1 MYELFAFAND
11 LNPILQ
17 GVLIGL
23 VAFLAVLLFRGFY
36 LWLTGANLLLEELK
50 ELNTNLKDIKAV
62 QTKTLKFNEESTCL
76 QRLLTT
82 SLLKFNTTLKE
93 PLIFGKVK

>member
-17 GVLIGL
+17 GVLSGL

-36 LWLTGANLLLEELK
+36 LWLTGVNLLLEELK
-50 ELNTNLKDIKAV
+50 ELNTNLREIKAV
-62 QTKTLKFNEESTCL
+62 QTKDFEVQRRTNVLAEVANNKLTEIQYNSERTVDIWES
-76 QRLLTT
+76 
-82 SLLKFNTTLKE
+82 
-93 PLIFGKVK
+93 